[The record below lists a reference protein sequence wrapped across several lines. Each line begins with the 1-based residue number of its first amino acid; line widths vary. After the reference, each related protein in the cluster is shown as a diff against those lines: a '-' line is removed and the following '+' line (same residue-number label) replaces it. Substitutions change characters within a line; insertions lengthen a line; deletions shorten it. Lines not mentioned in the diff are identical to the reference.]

1 MIETEKK
8 LFCKKDFILI
18 AIIFLIALLIFI
30 FLPREKGDVV
40 EISVN
45 GKMVFSSPLG
55 TAFEK
60 NLNNGVTIK
69 CDGTC
74 AYFIHSDCPDKVC
87 IKAGKLSMSGEWVA
101 CLPNGVVLK
110 IVGKDGKADTVS

>member
-1 MIETEKK
+1 MRKE
-8 LFCKKDFILI
+8 LFSKKDFI
-18 AIIFLIALLIFI
+18 IIVLLCLIALLIFL
-30 FLPREKGDVV
+30 FLPREKGERV

-45 GKMVFSSPLG
+45 GKAVFSAPLA
-55 TAFEK
+55 TDFEK
-60 NLNNGVTIK
+60 TLNCGVTII
-69 CDGTC
+69 CDGKS

-87 IKAGKLSMSGEWVA
+87 IKAGKLSMSGEWAA